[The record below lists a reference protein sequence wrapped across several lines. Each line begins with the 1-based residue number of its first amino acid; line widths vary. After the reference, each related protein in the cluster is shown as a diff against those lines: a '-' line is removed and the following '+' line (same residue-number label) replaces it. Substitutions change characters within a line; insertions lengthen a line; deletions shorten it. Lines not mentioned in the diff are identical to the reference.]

1 MFRCYAC
8 ICKPTYMSAHIHL
21 EQFLQDENGQDIIEY
36 ALILAFMALGTL
48 LSMKSL
54 ATSVGALFAN
64 IGTQLTSPF

>member
-1 MFRCYAC
+1 MN
-8 ICKPTYMSAHIHL
+8 AHIHFDQL
-21 EQFLQDENGQDIIEY
+21 LQDESGQDIIEY

-54 ATSVGALFAN
+54 AASVGVLFAN

>member
-1 MFRCYAC
+1 MR
-8 ICKPTYMSAHIHL
+8 AHIHF
-21 EQFLQDENGQDIIEY
+21 EQLLHDESGQDIIEY

-54 ATSVGALFAN
+54 AASVGTLFAN